1 MESGRIPNDSITASS
16 SASSWFVGLSPVNAR
31 LHFKGAPWQTGA
43 WMPEVNDQNPWLQAD
58 FGAETRVMGIST
70 QGSYF
75 NDFWVTNYSLQYRSN
90 GSRFKQYQ
98 QNYRNKVNI
107 KFCYGNFSVVFS

>member
-1 MESGRIPNDSITASS
+1 
-16 SASSWFVGLSPVNAR
+16 
-31 LHFKGAPWQTGA
+31 
-43 WMPEVNDQNPWLQAD
+43 MPEVNDQNPWLQAD

-107 KFCYGNFSVVFS
+107 KFCYGNFSVVFSWAVKLTIDLLFKLTWLLVLFRHF